1 MVIERVPD
9 IFVTGHIH
17 KTDVKTYRSVLLIQ
31 ASAWQSQ
38 TPFQKMMNLVPDP
51 AKVVVVDLQNLNT
64 KVLNFSG

>member
-1 MVIERVPD
+1 
-9 IFVTGHIH
+9 VTGHIH
-17 KTDVKTYRSVLLIQ
+17 KTDVKTYRSVLMIQ